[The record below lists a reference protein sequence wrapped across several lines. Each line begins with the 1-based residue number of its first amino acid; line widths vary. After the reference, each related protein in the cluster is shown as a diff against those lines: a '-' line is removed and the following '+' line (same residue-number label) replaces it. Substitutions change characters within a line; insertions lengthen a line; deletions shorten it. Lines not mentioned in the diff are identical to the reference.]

1 MGTAINN
8 TNLRIDQIRV
18 IAANN
23 QKDIQDLRTQPT
35 DDIRPSTPIEPTEET
50 IKENKQPIPETE

>member
-1 MGTAINN
+1 MSTTINN
-8 TNLRIDQIRV
+8 TNLRIDQIRE

-23 QKDIQDLRTQPT
+23 QKDIQDLRTQTT
-35 DDIRPSTPIEPTEET
+35 DDIRPLTPIEPTKET

>member
-8 TNLRIDQIRV
+8 TNLRIDQIRE

-23 QKDIQDLRTQPT
+23 QKDIQDLRTQPI
-35 DDIRPSTPIEPTEET
+35 DDIRPLTPIEPIEET

>member
-8 TNLRIDQIRV
+8 TNLRIDQIRE

-23 QKDIQDLRTQPT
+23 QKDIQDLRTQPI
-35 DDIRPSTPIEPTEET
+35 DDIRPLTPIEPTEET